1 MENEKIGKIADW
13 TIRDARDK
21 SRGDVN
27 GEEEGF
33 SVVDRQL
40 SSVRRTALKSL
51 QVLKRNKQPSQ
62 TKDLKG
68 RKDTR
73 SGSGT
78 PRRMNLAAND
88 GNAPTMKS
96 STGFVTKRETTSIQ
110 VQQKWKKVNEI
121 ELKRLENAWF
131 EPENSEVVYV
141 MRVICPGNDDN
152 PIR

>member
-13 TIRDARDK
+13 TIRDVKDK
-21 SRGDVN
+21 ARGDMN

-62 TKDLKG
+62 TKESKG
-68 RKDTR
+68 RKDTL

-78 PRRMNLAAND
+78 PRRMNLASND
-88 GNAPTMKS
+88 FPLKS
-96 STGFVTKRETTSIQ
+96 TSFVTKRETTSIQ
-110 VQQKWKKVNEI
+110 VQQKWRKVNEI

-141 MRVICPGNDDN
+141 NSFGRK
-152 PIR
+152 